1 MARQASGES
10 AMLGRVY
17 IVMGFASLFEH
28 TLQTVEE
35 NLRSIGE
42 RLEQNPEQPQVQVED
57 IYTGFRKLEELTSHA
72 RKLLN
77 YATHPEL
84 EMAEELREARRKLE
98 KRDTN
103 AAKVEELER
112 QCQNLL
118 ERNEELTRQLETNEK
133 NLRKATNK
141 TKKLERRRDRLKV
154 EVQGLKEQLAR
165 LKN

>member
-1 MARQASGES
+1 
-10 AMLGRVY
+10 
-17 IVMGFASLFEH
+17 MGFASLFEH

-103 AAKVEELER
+103 AAKVGE
-112 QCQNLL
+112 
-118 ERNEELTRQLETNEK
+118 
-133 NLRKATNK
+133 
-141 TKKLERRRDRLKV
+141 LERRRDRLKV
-154 EVQGLKEQLAR
+154 EVQGLKFEVQGLKEQLAR
-165 LKN
+165 LKKLLATSAMIAAGNARDSRLTRTSEPRR